1 MSSIK
6 VDKLGV
12 KFQFSDL
19 VKNGPVLH
27 KLLEAIIK
35 IGLRSQAKKCL
46 KYQNVRK
53 IQSLVFIRH
62 DTE

>member
-35 IGLRSQAKKCL
+35 IGLRSQAKKRSKIS
-46 KYQNVRK
+46 KY
-53 IQSLVFIRH
+53 
-62 DTE
+62 